1 MAVASRVKG
10 CSQIEIQNQKLV
22 VPVPVGFEWMS
33 ALDYERKK
41 NISLLI
47 YLTPVIMKSTDFG
60 VRDNW
65 VPIRALPF
73 TVGT

>member
-1 MAVASRVKG
+1 M
-10 CSQIEIQNQKLV
+10 